1 MTYPDSRY
9 KQRFAHFERAL
20 TSLQSALEPG
30 AKALSALEREGVV
43 QRFEYTF
50 ELAWKT
56 LKDYLGQEGVSVLP
70 TSAQQVFKAAVQSN
84 IIDDEQI
91 WVSMLDHVTFLAH
104 TYEAIRFEQAVDAI
118 ADRYLPALQ
127 SMHLW
132 FRQRQAA
139 E

>member
-9 KQRFAHFERAL
+9 KQRFAHFEQAL
-20 TSLQSALEPG
+20 ILLRNALEPG
-30 AKALSALEREGVV
+30 TLALSALEKEGVV

-56 LKDYLGQEGVSVLP
+56 LKDYLGHEGVSVLP
-70 TSAQQVFKAAVQSN
+70 TSAQQVFSAAARSN

-91 WVSMLDHVTFLAH
+91 WVSMLDHATFLAH

-118 ADRYLPALQ
+118 ASRYLPALE
-127 SMHLW
+127 SMHAW

>member
-9 KQRFAHFERAL
+9 KQRFAHFEHAL
-20 TSLQSALEPG
+20 VLLRNAVEPG
-30 AKALSALEREGVV
+30 TATLSPLEREGVV

-56 LKDYLGQEGVSVLP
+56 LKDYLGHEGMAVVP
-70 TSAQQVFKAAVQSN
+70 TTAQQVFKAAVESN
-84 IIDDEQI
+84 IISDEQI
-91 WVSMLDHVTFLAH
+91 WIAMLDHVAFLAH

-118 ADRYLPALQ
+118 ASRYLPALT
-127 SMHLW
+127 SMHGW
-132 FRQRQAA
+132 FQQRQAA

>member
-20 TSLQSALEPG
+20 TLLRDAVEPG
-30 AKALSALEREGVV
+30 TAALSALEREGVV

-56 LKDYLGQEGVSVLP
+56 LKDYLGHEGMSVIP
-70 TSAQQVFKAAVQSN
+70 TTAQQVFKEAAKSN
-84 IIDDEQI
+84 IITDERI
-91 WVSMLDHVTFLAH
+91 WIAMLDHVAFLAH
-104 TYEAIRFEQAVDAI
+104 TYEALRFEQAVDAI
-118 ADRYLPALQ
+118 ASRYVPALT
-127 SMHLW
+127 SMYGW
-132 FRQRQAA
+132 FEQRQAA